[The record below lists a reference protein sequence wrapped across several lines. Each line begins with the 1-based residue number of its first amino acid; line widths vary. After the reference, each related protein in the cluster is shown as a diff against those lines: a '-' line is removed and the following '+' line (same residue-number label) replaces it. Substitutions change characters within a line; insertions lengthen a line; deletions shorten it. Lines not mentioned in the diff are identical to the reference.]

1 MAEPIP
7 GEPIRNLRVQEALD
21 VWATEKNNRTF
32 SDVLRR
38 LVSGELLLDI
48 STSQIAD
55 RTVGPQG
62 GDRLAIASQ
71 LDNAGKRV
79 LLAYTD
85 NERLA
90 ARTPQNTLSLGQPAY
105 GVIEQALR
113 EYEGLVI
120 DAGHPGMFIAYTQEI
135 RQGLGAEPAA
145 AARLA
150 RELVERNLPFTE
162 VLNGLALAPVYI
174 PVEAQRDES
183 GAVTAV
189 SVLTVRG
196 REGEKLSA
204 FFTSPSELWA
214 WAPEVEARPT
224 RLQNVARVA
233 LQEGHAGAVLNAA
246 GPATVLPPPMLA
258 QYAADAPEPDAPGPA
273 AG

>member
-1 MAEPIP
+1 M
-7 GEPIRNLRVQEALD
+7 GDLIRNTRVQEALD

-48 STSQIAD
+48 STSQLAD
-55 RTVGPQG
+55 RTKGPQP
-62 GDRLAIASQ
+62 GDRIAIASQ

-90 ARTPQNTLSLGQPAY
+90 ARTPENTLSLGQPAH
-105 GVIEQALR
+105 GVLEQALR

-120 DAGHPGMFIAYTQEI
+120 DAGHPGMFIAYTAEI
-135 RQGLGAEPAA
+135 RQGLGEEPAA

-150 RELVERNLPFTE
+150 RDLVHRDRPFEDFLT
-162 VLNGLALAPVYI
+162 GLALAPVYI
-174 PVEAQRDES
+174 PVIAERDES

-189 SVLTVRG
+189 SVQTARG
-196 REGEKLSA
+196 RDGETLSA
-204 FFTSPSELWA
+204 LFTSPAEVWA

-233 LQEGHAGAVLNAA
+233 LRDGHAGAIVNPA
-246 GPATVLPPPMLA
+246 GPAAPLPPAILA
-258 QYAADAPEPDAPGPA
+258 QYAGDAPAPAPPA
-273 AG
+273 G